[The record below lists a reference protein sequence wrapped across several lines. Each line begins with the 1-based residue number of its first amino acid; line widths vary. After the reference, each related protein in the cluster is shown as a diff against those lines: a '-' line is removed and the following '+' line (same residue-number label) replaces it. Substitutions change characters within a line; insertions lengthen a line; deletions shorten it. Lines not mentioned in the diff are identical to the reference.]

1 MSPLCDYLVNFFPKW
16 LAPNVITVSGFFLN
30 LLYFLIT
37 GYYTRFK
44 GGFIPPWAC
53 FFSAFCYFLYMV
65 LDNIDGKQAR
75 RTKSSSPLGLLV
87 DHGTD
92 ACTTFFITCGLGAI
106 LALESIY
113 QYILLWIMIIVPFY
127 LNNWEEYITGVMSL
141 PIINGINEGTFV
153 IVFLECLT
161 GCIGQDYLNKRE
173 YIILGRHILFNTFI
187 SSLACGAGIFFGIVS
202 ILKIRQLESKS
213 KKINAL
219 IDVFP
224 FIYFLSSFFCIIFLT
239 DSKITENYPQ
249 LLIVSFGFQFAKML
263 GLLQLAHLTG
273 TRFNPYTLVFILP
286 NICYIIHSVIYYF
299 KKSYRILFVSI
310 DDLIIIFSIVNF
322 LSWFH
327 FVYFCSEEM
336 CKILGI
342 YRFKLKHKLI
352 EKIEDD
358 TKLLKKIN

>member
-1 MSPLCDYLVNFFPKW
+1 MFFP
-16 LAPNVITVSGFFLN
+16 
-30 LLYFLIT
+30 LY
-37 GYYTRFK
+37 
-44 GGFIPPWAC
+44 
-53 FFSAFCYFLYMV
+53 
-65 LDNIDGKQAR
+65 
-75 RTKSSSPLGLLV
+75 
-87 DHGTD
+87 
-92 ACTTFFITCGLGAI
+92 
-106 LALESIY
+106 
-113 QYILLWIMIIVPFY
+113 
-127 LNNWEEYITGVMSL
+127 
-141 PIINGINEGTFV
+141 
-153 IVFLECLT
+153 
-161 GCIGQDYLNKRE
+161 
-173 YIILGRHILFNTFI
+173 I
-187 SSLACGAGIFFGIVS
+187 SFQV
-202 ILKIRQLESKS
+202 
-213 KKINAL
+213 
-219 IDVFP
+219 
-224 FIYFLSSFFCIIFLT
+224 FFCIIFLT

-299 KKSYRILFVSI
+299 TKSYRILFVSI